1 MDDSTTGPLPAGD
14 LVLRGHALV
23 DELMGVR
30 TLSEVTYLHLAGRLP
45 TVAQAAVFDAMLVA
59 LIDHGMTAS
68 VLVSKL
74 TAFGAPNALQG
85 AVAAGLLGVG
95 DRLVGS
101 IENAAYLL
109 DDLLSAAPTGAAL
122 EDIAEAAVEAASA
135 EGRILPGIGHRFYK
149 SLDPRAGRL
158 FTIAQENDLDGPYV
172 DLVRM
177 LSESA
182 SRRHGRPLVVN
193 VTGAIGA
200 LVNEVGLPWQAGRG
214 LGLIS
219 RTVGLVGRL
228 LDPDGVPIAEV
239 LAAAQARPSR

>member
-1 MDDSTTGPLPAGD
+1 MDGSETGAGD
-14 LVLRGHALV
+14 LVLRGHSVV

-30 TLSEVTYLHLAGRLP
+30 SLSDVTYLHLGGRLP
-45 TVAQAAVFDAMLVA
+45 TAEQAAVFDAMLVA
-59 LIDHGMTAS
+59 LIDHGMTPS
-68 VLVSKL
+68 VLASKL

-101 IENAAYLL
+101 IENAAHFLG
-109 DDLLSAAPTGAAL
+109 DLLADAPAGAAL
-122 EDIAEAAVEAASA
+122 EDIAEAAVDVASA
-135 EGRILPGIGHRFYK
+135 ERRILPGIGHRFYQE
-149 SLDPRAGRL
+149 LDPRTERL
-158 FTIAQENDLDGPYV
+158 FAIARENDLEGRCV
-172 DLVRM
+172 ELMRL

-182 SRRHGRPLVVN
+182 SRRHGRPLIVN

-219 RTVGLVGRL
+219 RTIGLVGRL
-228 LDPDGVPIAEV
+228 LEPDDVPIAEV
-239 LAAAQARPSR
+239 LAAAQIRPPG